1 LFCIDSNDI
10 VKIEVWDVVD
20 KAHNKNKA
28 SESKGIKLEHKTSET
43 DVASPP
49 PPTEQEVDSSIGL
62 DATTVN
68 VYRNTHGAILLFDIT
83 KPWTFD
89 YVNKELENVPET
101 MAVLVLVKYTI
112 AFCARIVRLT
122 RLL

>member
-1 LFCIDSNDI
+1 MINLFGIDSNDI

-20 KAHNKNKA
+20 KAHNKNKS

-43 DVASPP
+43 DVASPTAPLP
-49 PPTEQEVDSSIGL
+49 PSSEHEADDSMGL
-62 DATTVN
+62 DASTVN
-68 VYRNTHGAILLFDIT
+68 VYRNTHGAILLFDTT

-89 YVNKELENVPET
+89 YVNKKLENVPET

-112 AFCARIVRLT
+112 TFY
-122 RLL
+122 